1 LRLGCSR
8 FRRTAFDTGEAG
20 LTENI
25 VDIDRARDAVER
37 GSWSEAYDLFLA
49 LEPLERPEDRERF
62 ADAAWWTGRIEE
74 SIAARQK
81 AYTGYAEAGDD
92 RRAGWMSARLCM
104 EHFLRDEP
112 AVGAGWFA
120 RTQRHAKSLPDCVEL
135 GFAALLEG
143 TVLLFS
149 GDPEMALPLAER
161 ATEIAQRFGDRELL
175 GMAIHT
181 QGLILIEQGHVPE
194 GVALLDESMTSV
206 VAGELSDF
214 FTGAI
219 YCSVIGACLELA
231 DVRRAGDWGE
241 AARAWA
247 ESIPPESPFPGMC
260 RLNRAQLAGLRGD
273 WPQAEAEAARA
284 SEELLSF
291 NSALAGE
298 ALYETGD
305 VRRRLGDL
313 AGAEAAFERAHELGF
328 EPQPGLALLRLA
340 QGKVEAAVA
349 ALRVAITGTSGGRL
363 RRTRLLWAFADAALA
378 AADPDAGRSAA
389 DELDAIAR
397 DSNAPVLAASAATV
411 RGSLL
416 LAEGDVPAAMTSLRR
431 AGALWQELRL
441 PYEGARSRMA
451 YGLALRAAGDED
463 GARLEL
469 RAALAAFERLGAAG
483 DAAAA
488 SDLLGGPK
496 ELPRGLTAREAEVLR
511 LVASGKTNRDI
522 AVELVISEHTVARH
536 LQNMFVKLG
545 VTSRAAATAFAYEHG
560 LA

>member
-1 LRLGCSR
+1 
-8 FRRTAFDTGEAG
+8 
-20 LTENI
+20 

-135 GFAALLEG
+135 GFAAILEAS
-143 TVLLFS
+143 VLLFS
-149 GDPEMALPLAER
+149 GDSETALPLAER

-181 QGLILIEQGHVPE
+181 QGLILIEEGRVSE
-194 GVALLDESMTSV
+194 GVALLDEAMTSV

-241 AARAWA
+241 AARVWA
-247 ESIPPESPFPGMC
+247 ESIPPESPYPGMC
-260 RLNRAQLAGLRGD
+260 RINRAQLASLRGD
-273 WPQAEAEAARA
+273 WPQAEAEAVRA

-340 QGKVEAAVA
+340 QGKVEAAIA

-363 RRTRLLWAFADAALA
+363 HRTRLLWAFADAALA

-416 LAEGDVPAAMTSLRR
+416 LAEGDVPGAMTSLRR

-441 PYEGARSRMA
+441 PYEGARARMA

-545 VTSRAAATAFAYEHG
+545 VASRAAATAFAYEHG